1 MANGLSGVPHQP
13 GRKLG
18 SWGVHRSLPSN
29 YPGVS
34 GNQGGNPLK
43 ISLEKGHTLLDLSIA
58 QDKVIDVLKGKD
70 VPVLD
75 HDKIHDII
83 NKGITQTAPA
93 DIRNKTVA
101 VIIPD
106 DTRLWARGD
115 LFVPGII
122 HTLEKLGVP
131 KSRIRVII
139 ALGTHKDIPKEKFAD
154 LCGDLPGIKIL
165 NSASLDNTHRDSTRL
180 VHIGTTDKGTPLTVT
195 REAWEADHII
205 IFGGILHHM
214 LAGFGG
220 GRKYVLPGIAGETSI
235 NHNHSLAMGKDG
247 IPHPLV
253 CQAKLLGNPVN
264 EDMMDGAD
272 LFLKDKTCCYAAVAA
287 NGHGDLFY
295 AGAGPLHQTFNQ
307 GCRALN
313 HACSVDLPRKGSF
326 ALFSAGGYRTDTQL
340 YQATK
345 ALFNAVNAVE
355 EEGKLLFVAACSQGI
370 GNQTFASALE
380 EFKDTPEKLGKNL
393 TQKFS
398 MPAYV
403 ALRVIDLMKRFS
415 ITLVSDLD
423 ETTTRSLGFG
433 YTEDPQTYVDA
444 LVNRGYIIPFA
455 ENILPLKGL

>member
-1 MANGLSGVPHQP
+1 M
-13 GRKLG
+13 
-18 SWGVHRSLPSN
+18 
-29 YPGVS
+29 
-34 GNQGGNPLK
+34 K
-43 ISLEKGHTLLDLSIA
+43 ISLEQGHTLLDLNIA
-58 QDKVIDVLKGKD
+58 HEKVMDVLKGKD
-70 VPVLD
+70 VPILG

-83 NKGITQTAPA
+83 QKGIKQTAPA
-93 DIRNKTVA
+93 DIRDKTVA

-115 LFVPGII
+115 IFVPGII
-122 HTLEKLGVP
+122 HTLEDLGVQ

-154 LCGDLPGIKIL
+154 LCGDLPGITVL
-165 NSASLDNTHRDSTRL
+165 NSAGLDKTRL

-220 GRKYVLPGIAGETSI
+220 GRKYILPGIAGEASI

-247 IPHPLV
+247 SPHPLV
-253 CQAKLLGNPVN
+253 RQAKLLGNPVN

-295 AGAGPLHQTFNQ
+295 AGAGELHQTFNQ

-313 HACSVDLPRKGSF
+313 QACCVDLPRKGSF

-355 EEGKLLFVAACSQGI
+355 EGGELLFVAACSQGI
-370 GNQTFASALE
+370 GNQTFAAALE
-380 EFKDTPEKLGKNL
+380 TYKDAPEKLGQNL

-415 ITLVSDLD
+415 ITLVSNLD
-423 ETTTRSLGFG
+423 ETTTLSLGFG
-433 YTEDPQTYVDA
+433 YTEDPQAYVNA
-444 LVNRGYIIPFA
+444 LDNRGYIIPFA